1 MTSTL
6 ELYRRIGNATA
17 KEKRQPIEETEQK
30 RPLYIM
36 VYHKNGWKLKAT
48 SVKLGHFK
56 NINGTQGRPSYA
68 IKFED
73 GETKYYPRE
82 DIVGIIPIWK
92 EGHNTID
99 N

>member
-6 ELYRRIGNATA
+6 ELYRRIGNLAV

-36 VYHKNGWKLKAT
+36 VYHKNGMEWKAK
-48 SVKLGHFK
+48 SVRLDHFK

-82 DIVGIIPIWK
+82 DIVGIIPIWR
-92 EGHNTID
+92 GHNTID

>member
-1 MTSTL
+1 MKSTL

-17 KEKRQPIEETEQK
+17 KEKRKPIEETKQK
-30 RPLYIM
+30 KLLYIK
-36 VYHKNGWKLKAT
+36 VYHKNGMEWEVA

-56 NINGTQGRPSYA
+56 NIDGTQGKASY
-68 IKFED
+68 IVKFMD

-92 EGHNTID
+92 GEK
-99 N
+99 

>member
-17 KEKRQPIEETEQK
+17 KEKREPIEETEQK
-30 RPLYIM
+30 KPLYIM

-56 NINGTQGRPSYA
+56 NINGTQGKASY
-68 IKFED
+68 IVKFMD
-73 GETKYYPRE
+73 GETRYYPRE
-82 DIVGIIPIWK
+82 DIVGIMPIWK
-92 EGHNTID
+92 GEN
-99 N
+99 